1 MAKTKL
7 LENSFACVSQAERYD
22 ERKTYKGNAK
32 MRDAVRYAKGTD
44 ASRSA
49 RYNSCPIEM
58 PHCLYSYPGQGYLV
72 VGLDSLQL

>member
-1 MAKTKL
+1 
-7 LENSFACVSQAERYD
+7 
-22 ERKTYKGNAK
+22 